1 MPNLKKV
8 ETVDRITNKLQ
19 ENQNITLIGFDKT
32 SHIALEHLR
41 KSLRKTNATLTVVKT
56 SLLQKAIE
64 RVEALTELRA
74 KALPI
79 KESTAIVN
87 MAGDWS
93 ASLRALYEFAK
104 KETSVFFKIALLDT
118 VVYEKAAL
126 ERLAQLPS
134 KVELLGTLIGSL
146 KSPVNR
152 LDYAVKFPMTY
163 FVNVL
168 KARGAQTNG

>member
-64 RVEALTELRA
+64 RVEALT
-74 KALPI
+74 
-79 KESTAIVN
+79 
-87 MAGDWS
+87 
-93 ASLRALYEFAK
+93 
-104 KETSVFFKIALLDT
+104 
-118 VVYEKAAL
+118 
-126 ERLAQLPS
+126 
-134 KVELLGTLIGSL
+134 
-146 KSPVNR
+146 
-152 LDYAVKFPMTY
+152 
-163 FVNVL
+163 
-168 KARGAQTNG
+168 

>member
-1 MPNLKKV
+1 
-8 ETVDRITNKLQ
+8 
-19 ENQNITLIGFDKT
+19 
-32 SHIALEHLR
+32 
-41 KSLRKTNATLTVVKT
+41 
-56 SLLQKAIE
+56 
-64 RVEALTELRA
+64 
-74 KALPI
+74 
-79 KESTAIVN
+79 